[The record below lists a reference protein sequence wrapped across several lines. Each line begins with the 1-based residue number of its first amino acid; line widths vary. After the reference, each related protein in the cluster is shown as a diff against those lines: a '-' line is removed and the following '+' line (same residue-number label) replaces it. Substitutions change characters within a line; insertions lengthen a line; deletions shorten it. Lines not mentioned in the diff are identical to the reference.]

1 MGEGALRCAAETPLF
16 CKARSIAG
24 VAIVAEAL
32 NQVSAISRRVRT
44 IGWSL
49 VVDQMT
55 SIDFYEDTLAFAI
68 VDNCSDC
75 R

>member
-16 CKARSIAG
+16 CRARSIAG
-24 VAIVAEAL
+24 VATVAEAL
-32 NQVSAISRRVRT
+32 NQVPAISLQVRA

-49 VVDQMT
+49 VVEQMT
-55 SIDFYEDTLAFAI
+55 SIDFYEDTPAFAI
-68 VDNCSDC
+68 VDNYSDC